1 MTAGNERALARNRAL
16 LVIEYALFGAAM
28 AMLGPTVI
36 MPELVRQLGGSPLL
50 VGSIGAIQA
59 GGWLL
64 PQLIA
69 GRMVAGRPRVK
80 PYVIIPLAVS
90 RVGMALMVPALALF
104 GSRRPDLALVG
115 LLLGF
120 TVFNVGDALGSVGW
134 TDLFGKAVPLE
145 RRGRITGIAEALAS
159 VASFGVG
166 AVVVA
171 VLGRPV
177 AFPGNYVLLLALS
190 AAGFGVSLLT
200 LQLLVEP
207 EGSAQVGPRPSWR
220 AYLPQLASIVRRDAR
235 FLWLLGA
242 RWLAGLSDM
251 GAGFYVLF
259 AVDRLHLPTEVTG
272 LFISASVVG
281 SFVGALVLGPVAD
294 RLGAGRVIAV
304 STGLRVVRPLLA
316 LAAPLV
322 APWYPWAGAGLF
334 LFLFALGGVAGGGY
348 MIGFMNYLLE
358 IAPAAERATYVALA
372 NTLEGVVVVAPLVA
386 GWIVKVGSY
395 EPLLWLTFVLGLAG
409 FGVCLRQPRHVPAAA
424 IEGSGRGS

>member
-1 MTAGNERALARNRAL
+1 MAAPLERALARNRAL

-36 MPELVRQLGGSPLL
+36 LPELVRQLGGSPLL
-50 VGSIGAIQA
+50 VGSIGTIQA

-80 PYVIIPLAVS
+80 PYVIIPLAIS
-90 RVGMALMVPALALF
+90 RAGVVLMAPAIALFGARRPALAL
-104 GSRRPDLALVG
+104 AG
-115 LLLGF
+115 LLAGF
-120 TVFNVGDALGSVGW
+120 TIFNVGDALGSVGW

-145 RRGRITGIAEALAS
+145 RRGRITGMAEALAS
-159 VASFGVG
+159 AASFGVG
-166 AVVVA
+166 AIVVA
-171 VLGRPV
+171 VLARPV

-200 LQLLVEP
+200 LQLLTEP
-207 EGSAQVGPRPSWR
+207 EGSAEPGRRPSWGE
-220 AYLPQLASIVRRDAR
+220 YLPQLTGILRRDAR
-235 FLWLLGA
+235 FVWLLAA

-272 LFISASVVG
+272 LFISASVAG
-281 SFVGALVLGPVAD
+281 SLAGGLVLGPVAD
-294 RLGAGRVIAV
+294 RRGAGRVIAV
-304 STGLRVVRPLLA
+304 SAGLRVVRPLLA
-316 LAAPLV
+316 LAAPLA
-322 APWYPWAGAGLF
+322 APWHPWAGPGLF

-358 IAPAAERATYVALA
+358 IAPVAERATYVALA
-372 NTLEGVVVVAPLVA
+372 NTLEGAIVLAPLAA
-386 GWIVKVGSY
+386 GWIVKAGSY
-395 EPLLWLTFVLGLAG
+395 EPLLWLTCVLGLAG
-409 FGVCLRQPRHVPAAA
+409 FVICLRQPRRVPAAA
-424 IEGSGRGS
+424 ALEGSG